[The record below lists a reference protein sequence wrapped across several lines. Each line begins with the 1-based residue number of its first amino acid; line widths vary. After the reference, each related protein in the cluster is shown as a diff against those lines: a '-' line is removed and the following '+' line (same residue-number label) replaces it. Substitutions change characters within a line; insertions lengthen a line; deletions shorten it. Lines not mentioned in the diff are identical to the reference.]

1 MKIRIL
7 EDFVGNIDGQSIVFK
22 KGQEVDLSDERADNF
37 VRGKYAEYLK
47 KPAVKVVEKP
57 EQAKAIKIKR

>member
-7 EDFVGNIDGQSIVFK
+7 EDFIGNVDNKSIYFK
-22 KGQEVDLSDERADNF
+22 EGQEVDLSDERADNF
-37 VRGKYAEYLK
+37 VRGGYAEYLK